1 MTALHTARPRAYDL
15 FGPSRRGRRLALAQE
30 ILRQASPERMVE
42 GLRALTPASTR
53 SERTHLFATIRTL
66 LQAPAFHRLIEDAAR
81 PTLNAG
87 DFAHL
92 LAELGLAPDF
102 KAAA

>member
-1 MTALHTARPRAYDL
+1 MTVSFAPRPRAYDL
-15 FGPSRRGRRLALAQE
+15 FGPNRRGLRLALAQE

-42 GLRALTPASTR
+42 GLLQLTPASTR
-53 SERTHLFATIRTL
+53 SERVRLFEALRAR
-66 LQAPAFHRLIEDAAR
+66 LQVPAFHRLIQDGAR
-81 PTLNAG
+81 PALGEG

-92 LAELGLAPDF
+92 LAELGLGPDF